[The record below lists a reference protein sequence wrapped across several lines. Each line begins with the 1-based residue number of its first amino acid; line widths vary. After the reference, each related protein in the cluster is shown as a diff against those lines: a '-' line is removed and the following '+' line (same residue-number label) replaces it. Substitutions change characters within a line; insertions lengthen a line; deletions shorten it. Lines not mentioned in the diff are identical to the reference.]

1 MIRRLT
7 AADAAAYRDLR
18 LTALRDH
25 PAAFT
30 SDHADETAK
39 PLTWFAE
46 RLATGTV
53 FAASAGGDTSADGRL
68 DGMAGFYIR
77 EGRKTCHRGMLW
89 GMYVRAEARG
99 TGLATALIDTVKAHA
114 RPLVEEIMLGVGT
127 DNPAAIAR
135 YRAAGF
141 VRCGSERRAI
151 KIGDRYH
158 DELLMAFRFSRR
170 R

>member
-7 AADAAAYRDLR
+7 TDDAAAYRDLR
-18 LTALRDH
+18 LAALRDH

-30 SDHADETAK
+30 AAYEDEAGQG
-39 PLTWFAE
+39 LEIFAE
-46 RLATGTV
+46 RLAKGFV
-53 FAASAGGDTSADGRL
+53 LAGGSADRL

-77 EGRKTCHRGMLW
+77 DGLKTCHRGMLW
-89 GMYVRAEARG
+89 GMYVRPEARG
-99 TGLATALIDTVKAHA
+99 TGLAMALIDAVKAHA

-151 KIGDRYH
+151 KIGDRYF
-158 DELLMAFRFSRR
+158 DEILMAHRFPRR

>member
-7 AADAAAYRDLR
+7 ANDATAYRDLR
-18 LTALRDH
+18 LKALRDH

-30 SDHADETAK
+30 AAYEDEVTQ
-39 PLTWFAE
+39 PLSFYAE
-46 RLATGTV
+46 RLAAGTV
-53 FAASAGGDTSADGRL
+53 FARGTDRL
-68 DGMAGFYIR
+68 DGMTGFYIR
-77 EGRKTCHRGMLW
+77 EGLKTCHRGVLW
-89 GMYVRAEARG
+89 GMYVRPDARG
-99 TGLATALIDTVKAHA
+99 TGLAMALIEAVKDHA
-114 RPLVEEIMLGVGT
+114 RPLVEDVILGVGT

-151 KIGDRYH
+151 KIGDHYH
-158 DELLMAFRFSRR
+158 DEISMAFRFPRR

>member
-7 AADAAAYRDLR
+7 ADDALLYRDLR
-18 LTALRDH
+18 LMALRDH

-30 SDHADETAK
+30 SAYEDEVAQ
-39 PLTWFAE
+39 PLSLYAE
-46 RLATGTV
+46 RLTSSTV
-53 FAASAGGDTSADGRL
+53 FADDRSDRL

-77 EGRKTCHRGMLW
+77 EGLKTCHRGILW
-89 GMYVRAEARG
+89 GMYVRPSARG
-99 TGLATALIDTVKAHA
+99 TGLAMALIEAIKDHA
-114 RPLVEEIMLGVGT
+114 RPLVEEVMLGVGT

-151 KIGDRYH
+151 KIGDRYF
-158 DELLMAFRFSRR
+158 DEILMAYRFPRR
-170 R
+170 

>member
-7 AADAAAYRDLR
+7 AEDASAYRDLR
-18 LTALRDH
+18 LSALRDH

-30 SDHADETAK
+30 AAHEDEAGQPLGFFAD
-39 PLTWFAE
+39 
-46 RLATGTV
+46 RLANGAV
-53 FAASAGGDTSADGRL
+53 FAGVGAGQL

-77 EGRKTCHRGMLW
+77 DGLKTRHRGMLW
-89 GMYVRAEARG
+89 GMYVRPEARG
-99 TGLATALIDTVKAHA
+99 TGLAAALIDAVKAHA
-114 RPLVEEIMLGVGT
+114 RPLVEEILLGVGT

-141 VRCGSERRAI
+141 VRCGGERRAI
-151 KIGDRYH
+151 KIGDRYY
-158 DELLMAFRFSRR
+158 DEILMAYRFPRR

>member
-7 AADAAAYRDLR
+7 STDAAAYRDLR
-18 LTALRDH
+18 LAALHDH

-30 SDHADETAK
+30 AAYEDEVTQ
-39 PLTWFAE
+39 PVSFFAE
-46 RLATGTV
+46 RLAGGTV
-53 FAASAGGDTSADGRL
+53 FARGGERL

-77 EGRKTCHRGMLW
+77 EGLKTCHRGVLW
-89 GMYVRAEARG
+89 GMYVRPETRG
-99 TGLATALIDTVKAHA
+99 TGLAMALIEAVKDHA
-114 RPLVEEIMLGVGT
+114 RPLVEEVMLGVGT
-127 DNPAAIAR
+127 DNQAAIAR

-151 KIGDRYH
+151 KIGDRYF
-158 DELLMAFRFSRR
+158 DEISMTYRFPRR

>member
-7 AADAAAYRDLR
+7 ADDAVLYRDLR
-18 LTALRDH
+18 LQALRDH

-30 SDHADETAK
+30 AAYEDEVTW
-39 PLTWFAE
+39 PLAIYAE
-46 RLATGTV
+46 RLAKGTV
-53 FAASAGGDTSADGRL
+53 YASGNAEHL

-77 EGRKTCHRGMLW
+77 EGLKTCHRGVLW
-89 GMYVRAEARG
+89 GMYVRPDARG
-99 TGLATALIDTVKAHA
+99 TGLAAALIAAIKAHA

-158 DELLMAFRFSRR
+158 DEISMAYRFPRR
-170 R
+170 

>member
-7 AADAAAYRDLR
+7 ADDAAAYRDLR

-30 SDHADETAK
+30 AAYEDEVEKPLSFHAD
-39 PLTWFAE
+39 
-46 RLATGTV
+46 RLASGTV
-53 FAASAGGDTSADGRL
+53 LARGAERL

-77 EGRKTCHRGMLW
+77 EGLKTCHRGVLW
-89 GMYVRAEARG
+89 GMYVRPEARG
-99 TGLATALIDTVKAHA
+99 TGLAAALIEAVKAHA
-114 RPLVEEIMLGVGT
+114 RPLVEEVILGVGT
-127 DNPAAIAR
+127 DNPTAIAR

-151 KIGDRYH
+151 RIGDTYY
-158 DELLMAFRFSRR
+158 DEISMTYRFPRR

>member
-7 AADAAAYRDLR
+7 ADDANAYRDLR

-30 SDHADETAK
+30 AAYEDEVQR
-39 PLTWFAE
+39 PLSEFAE
-46 RLATGTV
+46 RLRSGTV
-53 FAASAGGDTSADGRL
+53 FACGTDRL
-68 DGMAGFYIR
+68 DGMAGFYVR
-77 EGRKTCHRGMLW
+77 DGLKTCHRGMLW
-89 GMYVRAEARG
+89 GMYVRPDARG
-99 TGLATALIDTVKAHA
+99 TGLATALIDAVKDHA

-141 VRCGSERRAI
+141 VRCGGERRAI

-158 DELLMAFRFSRR
+158 DEILMAFRFPRR

>member
-1 MIRRLT
+1 MMIRRLT
-7 AADAAAYRDLR
+7 VADAAAYRDLR
-18 LTALRDH
+18 LAALAAH

-30 SDHADETAK
+30 AAFEDEVDK
-39 PLTWFAE
+39 PLSDFAE
-46 RLATGTV
+46 RLSTGTV
-53 FAASAGGDTSADGRL
+53 FAGESDTDGRL
-68 DGMAGFYIR
+68 QGMAGFYVR
-77 EGRKTCHRGMLW
+77 QGLKVCHRGMLW
-89 GMYVRAEARG
+89 GMYVRPEARG
-99 TGLATALIDTVKAHA
+99 TGLAAALIEAVKAHA

-141 VRCGSERRAI
+141 VRCGGERRSI

-158 DELLMAFRFSRR
+158 DEILMAFRFPRR

>member
-7 AADAAAYRDLR
+7 ADDAVPYRDLR

-30 SDHADETAK
+30 SAYEDEAGR
-39 PLTWFAE
+39 PLAYFAE
-46 RLATGTV
+46 RLASGTV
-53 FAASAGGDTSADGRL
+53 FAGGGRDRL
-68 DGMAGFYIR
+68 TGIAGFYVR
-77 EGRKTCHRGMLW
+77 EGLKTCHRGMLW
-89 GMYVRAEARG
+89 GMYVRPDQRG
-99 TGLATALIDTVKAHA
+99 TGLAAALIDTVKAHA
-114 RPLVEEIMLGVGT
+114 QPLVEELLLGVGT

-151 KIGDRYH
+151 KVGERYH
-158 DELLMAFRFSRR
+158 DEILMAYRFPRR
-170 R
+170 